1 MNVPTGLFELIL
13 DQVCLELIQVVDKR
27 VVLILVVEP
36 SARVKSIGWK
46 HYPFSGLY
54 IHSLGHPL
62 VLVLG
67 RVDVRGSVLLLRI

>member
-13 DQVCLELIQVVDKR
+13 DQVCLEFIQIINKR

-36 SARVKSIGWK
+36 SARVKSVGWK
-46 HYPFSGLY
+46 HYSFSGLY

-62 VLVLG
+62 VLVL
-67 RVDVRGSVLLLRI
+67 